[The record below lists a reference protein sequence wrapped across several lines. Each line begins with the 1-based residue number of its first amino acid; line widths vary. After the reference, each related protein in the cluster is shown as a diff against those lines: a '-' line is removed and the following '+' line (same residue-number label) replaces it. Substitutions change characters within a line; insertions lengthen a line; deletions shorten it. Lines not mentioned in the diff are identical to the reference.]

1 MPNSNMTDL
10 GPATYD
16 FFVDKIRLTEKKVPT
31 NYYWQYGLLLS
42 NLAIYSII
50 KFYTPKPKDN
60 K

>member
-1 MPNSNMTDL
+1 MTDL

-16 FFVDKIRLTEKKVPT
+16 FFVDKIRLTEKTVPT